1 MYASLYS
8 HLIISLWKSIHL
20 PSVVAFHGQSPKV
33 KKLKWVGFDSTNL
46 SIWSKQPSILTLSR
60 DTMELLM
67 VKMII
72 CVLIFLASKL
82 VCFLFQIVLLPLFF
96 LKKLR
101 VNIPSKKHI
110 YAIYMLRCW
119 FFHLTDA
126 SSWNYQYQYMSH
138 PTWRIIP
145 FSKWLVTPY
154 L

>member
-72 CVLIFLASKL
+72 CVLIFLGKQT
-82 VCFLFQIVLLPLFF
+82 CLFF
-96 LKKLR
+96 IPNRVASSFFPEETQGQYPLKKTYLCY
-101 VNIPSKKHI
+101 IH
-110 YAIYMLRCW
+110 
-119 FFHLTDA
+119 A
-126 SSWNYQYQYMSH
+126 SLL
-138 PTWRIIP
+138 I
-145 FSKWLVTPY
+145 FSFDWCIKLELSVSVYVAPY
-154 L
+154 LEDHPI